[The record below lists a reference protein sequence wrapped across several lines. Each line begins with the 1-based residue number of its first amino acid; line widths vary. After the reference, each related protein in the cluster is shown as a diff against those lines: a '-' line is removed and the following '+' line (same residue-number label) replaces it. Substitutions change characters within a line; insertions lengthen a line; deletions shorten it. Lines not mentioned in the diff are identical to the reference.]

1 MGRVLPILL
10 FAGLLQAFPAVREV
24 GAQEM
29 SGGVPPATDA
39 PMAQSAFEALFQAR
53 ADSALQNFAEED
65 VHFFTM
71 MIPHH
76 SQALEM
82 SALAEARTDNRSIL
96 ALAARISGGQSEE
109 IERMRTWL
117 EHRGIAEAETSMD
130 HGEMDHG
137 EMANA
142 AAAEAMHDHA
152 DHDTSDHT
160 SASPSMPGLL
170 TPEEMDELASAEGPE
185 FDRLFLSYM
194 IYHHRGAITMV
205 EDLFA
210 SPNGGKNEEVFRFAA
225 EIRVDQSTEVARM
238 ERMLSVINASL
249 ALP

>member
-1 MGRVLPILL
+1 MVRLLPILL
-10 FAGLLQAFPAVREV
+10 FAGLLQAFPAVREA

-29 SGGVPPATDA
+29 GGGVSSASEA
-39 PMAQSAFEALFQAR
+39 PMDQSAFEALFQAR
-53 ADSALQNFAEED
+53 ADSALHDFADED
-65 VHFFTM
+65 VHFFSM

-82 SALAEARTDNRSIL
+82 SALADTRTDNRSIL

-109 IERMRTWL
+109 IARMRTWL
-117 EHRGIAEAETSMD
+117 EHRGLAEPGAST
-130 HGEMDHG
+130 DHG
-137 EMANA
+137 EMATA
-142 AAAEAMHDHA
+142 GAAEEMHDHA
-152 DHDTSDHT
+152 DHDVADTSLEIR
-160 SASPSMPGLL
+160 SMPGLL
-170 TPEEMDELASAEGPE
+170 TPQEMDELAAAEGAE

-194 IYHHRGAITMV
+194 IYHHRGAVTMV

-238 ERMLSVINASL
+238 ERMLSVINSTL